1 MNQYRKERV
10 EIAKFVISKMWEC
23 DEPEFT
29 LMKKRNRNIVL
40 ARRFFIYYLWKH
52 CEVKHNRMKDY
63 IHGMNHATSI
73 HHCRKLEQE
82 MEIYKDVLKSWI
94 TFLYY
99 SDKREYDKLKIDMKY
114 PIETMNDLDLNPK
127 YIFN

>member
-1 MNQYRKERV
+1 MNQYEKEKV
-10 EIAKFVISKMWEC
+10 EIAKYVISKMWDCNESQ
-23 DEPEFT
+23 FT
-29 LMKKRNRNIVL
+29 LMKKRNRNIVV

-52 CEVKHNRMKDY
+52 CDVKHNRMKDY

-82 MEIYKDVLKSWI
+82 MEYYKDILKKWI

-99 SDKREYDKLKIDMKY
+99 ADQKEYQKLKIDMKY
-114 PIETMNDLDLNPK
+114 PIEIMDDLELK
-127 YIFN
+127 SIYIY